1 MMFAEVLVDV
11 RNANTDTLFTYE
23 IPKHFESYVDIG
35 SRVLVEF
42 GSRQIIGYVI
52 RISDETSYS
61 GTIKEILDVYDF
73 DKQLTEEQ
81 IDLAKKISDE
91 TKSLLVSSLD
101 LMYPAF
107 LKTKYRK
114 YLKVVHLEKLDS
126 NVAMLFQGK
135 SKIEYNSSML
145 DYSSQIARELK
156 KGNLAIEYN
165 HYTYGKNKYQNIYF
179 VSKDKD
185 AKNLT
190 VKRKRIIEYVSNN
203 PGQTIEEISLNTN
216 SSHFLINDLRKEG
229 FLEVREVIKEEDNL
243 KKFQA
248 SKVTYKPLEQDIK
261 AKYEANKNKPYLLI
275 TDDLEF
281 KYKFLEDVISK
292 TILLDKQ
299 VLILTKSI
307 IQSFEVYDFL
317 EKRLINARV
326 YCFNSSLSNNEYFD
340 NYMQVKKGNVDVVVG
355 TISSSF
361 LPLEK
366 LGLIVIFD
374 ANDTAYIN
382 EQNPKF
388 LTLNVLKWRM
398 EYHKAELI
406 LVNETLSVDDYD
418 NYLKNNYILLENLKK
433 ENDKYTLVNLRKEM
447 ARVSPLISNTL
458 KEKIQV
464 AFNNK
469 KMVALILNQK
479 NYSEMVM
486 CNNCSEVIK
495 CPSCKI
501 SLSYNKNKNELSCNY
516 CDYKVSYSNLKCPSC
531 NSSKLSFFNL
541 GLESLEED
549 LKKFYPD
556 KKYLL
561 ITAETMS
568 NYSKYSEAV
577 LAIEEQAVD
586 FIIGTNLVF
595 DLLNYPNISFVA
607 LINSDNIL
615 NYGDYR
621 AAETLFLNIVKV
633 LNKDNLGLVLQGY
646 NLDHYSITLGLKN
659 DYQNFYFQEIRQR
672 NALNYPPKLE
682 IMRLIIGGDYSKRY
696 HAAYYFRKVF
706 RSLFTDSEILGPKY
720 TRKYQGMQL
729 IIKTNDYEKL
739 SKLIDEVKEKFKK
752 DNLEFIF
759 ERHPKTLY

>member
-1 MMFAEVLVDV
+1 MMFAEVVVDV
-11 RNANTDTLFTYE
+11 KNSAVDMLFTYE
-23 IPKHFESYVDIG
+23 IPEHFKSYVDIG

-42 GSRQIIGYVI
+42 GTRQVIGYVI
-52 RISDETSYS
+52 RISDETSYA
-61 GTIKEILDVYDF
+61 GEIKEILDVYDF

-81 IDLAKKISDE
+81 IELAKKIAFE
-91 TKSLLVSSLD
+91 TKSLFISALE

-107 LKTKYRK
+107 LKSKYRK
-114 YLKVVHLEKLDS
+114 YLKVVNYEQLDS
-126 NVAMLFQGK
+126 NIALLFRGK
-135 SKIEYNSSML
+135 SKLEY
-145 DYSSQIARELK
+145 DRTIVEYSNQIAKELN
-156 KGNLAIEYN
+156 KGNLAIEYDQ
-165 HYTYGKNKYQNIYF
+165 HTYGKNKYQNIYF

-190 VKRKRIIEYVSNN
+190 VKRKRIMEYVLNN

-216 SSHFLINDLRKEG
+216 SSHVLINDLRKEG
-229 FLEVREVIKEEDNL
+229 FLEAREVIKEEDNL

-248 SKVTYKPLEQDIK
+248 SKVTYNPLEQDIK
-261 AKYEANKNKPYLLI
+261 AKYDSNKNKPYLLI
-275 TDDLEF
+275 TDDFEF
-281 KYKFLEDVISK
+281 RLKFLEDVISK
-292 TILLDKQ
+292 TIMSNRQ
-299 VLILTKSI
+299 VLILAKSI
-307 IQSFEVYDFL
+307 VQSFEIYNFL
-317 EKRLINARV
+317 EKELINSRT

-340 NYMQVKKGNVDVVVG
+340 NYVQVKKGNVDVVVG

-361 LPLEK
+361 LPLEN
-366 LGLIVIFD
+366 LGLIIIFD
-374 ANDTAYIN
+374 SNNSEYIN
-382 EQNPKF
+382 DYSPKF
-388 LTLNVLKWRM
+388 STLNVLKWRM

-406 LVNETLSVDDYD
+406 FVNETLSVEDYD

-433 ENDKYTLVNLRKEM
+433 ENGKYTLVNLRKEI

-458 KEKIQV
+458 KEKIQI

-516 CDYKVSYSNLKCPSC
+516 CEYKISYSNLKCPSC

-577 LAIEEQAVD
+577 LTIEEQAVD

-659 DYQNFYFQEIRQR
+659 DYQNFYYEEIRQR

-729 IIKTNDYEKL
+729 IIKTNDFEKL

>member
-1 MMFAEVLVDV
+1 
-11 RNANTDTLFTYE
+11 
-23 IPKHFESYVDIG
+23 
-35 SRVLVEF
+35 
-42 GSRQIIGYVI
+42 
-52 RISDETSYS
+52 
-61 GTIKEILDVYDF
+61 
-73 DKQLTEEQ
+73 
-81 IDLAKKISDE
+81 
-91 TKSLLVSSLD
+91 
-101 LMYPAF
+101 
-107 LKTKYRK
+107 
-114 YLKVVHLEKLDS
+114 
-126 NVAMLFQGK
+126 
-135 SKIEYNSSML
+135 
-145 DYSSQIARELK
+145 
-156 KGNLAIEYN
+156 
-165 HYTYGKNKYQNIYF
+165 
-179 VSKDKD
+179 
-185 AKNLT
+185 
-190 VKRKRIIEYVSNN
+190 
-203 PGQTIEEISLNTN
+203 
-216 SSHFLINDLRKEG
+216 
-229 FLEVREVIKEEDNL
+229 
-243 KKFQA
+243 
-248 SKVTYKPLEQDIK
+248 
-261 AKYEANKNKPYLLI
+261 
-275 TDDLEF
+275 
-281 KYKFLEDVISK
+281 
-292 TILLDKQ
+292 
-299 VLILTKSI
+299 
-307 IQSFEVYDFL
+307 
-317 EKRLINARV
+317 
-326 YCFNSSLSNNEYFD
+326 
-340 NYMQVKKGNVDVVVG
+340 
-355 TISSSF
+355 
-361 LPLEK
+361 
-366 LGLIVIFD
+366 
-374 ANDTAYIN
+374 
-382 EQNPKF
+382 
-388 LTLNVLKWRM
+388 M

-406 LVNETLSVDDYD
+406 LVNETLSVEDYD

-433 ENDKYTLVNLRKEM
+433 ENNKYTLVDLRKEI

-577 LAIEEQAVD
+577 LTIEEQAVD

-633 LNKDNLGLVLQGY
+633 LNKDNLGLILQGY

>member
-1 MMFAEVLVDV
+1 MMFAEVVVDV
-11 RNANTDTLFTYE
+11 KNSAVDMLFTYE
-23 IPKHFESYVDIG
+23 IPEHFKSYVDIG

-42 GSRQIIGYVI
+42 GTRQVIGYVI
-52 RISDETSYS
+52 RISDETSYA
-61 GTIKEILDVYDF
+61 GEIKEILDVYDF

-81 IDLAKKISDE
+81 IELAKKIAFE
-91 TKSLLVSSLD
+91 TKSLFISALE

-107 LKTKYRK
+107 LKSKYRK
-114 YLKVVHLEKLDS
+114 YLKVVNYEQLDS
-126 NVAMLFQGK
+126 NIALLFRGK
-135 SKIEYNSSML
+135 SKLEYNRTIVE
-145 DYSSQIARELK
+145 YSNQIAKELN
-156 KGNLAIEYN
+156 KGNLAIEYDQ
-165 HYTYGKNKYQNIYF
+165 HTYGKNKYQNIYF

-190 VKRKRIIEYVSNN
+190 VKRKRIMEYVLNN
-203 PGQTIEEISLNTN
+203 PGQTIEEVSLNTS
-216 SSHFLINDLRKEG
+216 SSHVLINDLRKEG

-248 SKVTYKPLEQDIK
+248 SKVTYNPLEQDIK
-261 AKYEANKNKPYLLI
+261 AKYDSNKNKPYLLI
-275 TDDLEF
+275 TDDFEF
-281 KYKFLEDVISK
+281 RLKFLEDVISK
-292 TILLDKQ
+292 TIMSNRQ
-299 VLILTKSI
+299 VLILAKSI
-307 IQSFEVYDFL
+307 VQSFEIYNFL
-317 EKRLINARV
+317 EKELINSRT

-340 NYMQVKKGNVDVVVG
+340 NYVKVKKGNVDVVVG

-361 LPLEK
+361 LPLEN
-366 LGLIVIFD
+366 LGLIIIFD
-374 ANDTAYIN
+374 SNNSEYIN
-382 EQNPKF
+382 DYSPKF
-388 LTLNVLKWRM
+388 STLNVLKWRM

-406 LVNETLSVDDYD
+406 LVNETLSVEDYD

-433 ENDKYTLVNLRKEM
+433 ENNKYTLVDLRKEI

-577 LAIEEQAVD
+577 LTIEEQAVD

-633 LNKDNLGLVLQGY
+633 LNKDNLGLILQGY

>member
-1 MMFAEVLVDV
+1 MFAEVVVDV
-11 RNANTDTLFTYE
+11 KNSAVDMLFTYE
-23 IPKHFESYVDIG
+23 IPEHFKSYVDIG

-42 GSRQIIGYVI
+42 GTRQVIGYVI
-52 RISDETSYS
+52 RISDETSYA
-61 GTIKEILDVYDF
+61 GEIKEILDVYDF

-81 IDLAKKISDE
+81 IELAKKIAFE
-91 TKSLLVSSLD
+91 TKSLFISALE

-107 LKTKYRK
+107 LKSKYRK
-114 YLKVVHLEKLDS
+114 YLKVVNYEQLDS
-126 NVAMLFQGK
+126 NIALLFRGK
-135 SKIEYNSSML
+135 SKLEYNRTIVE
-145 DYSSQIARELK
+145 YSNQIAKELN
-156 KGNLAIEYN
+156 KGNLAIEYDQ
-165 HYTYGKNKYQNIYF
+165 HTYGKNKYQNIYF

-190 VKRKRIIEYVSNN
+190 VKRKRIMEYVLNN
-203 PGQTIEEISLNTN
+203 PGQTIEEVSLNTS
-216 SSHFLINDLRKEG
+216 SSHVLINDLRKEG
-229 FLEVREVIKEEDNL
+229 FLEVREVIKEEDNF

-248 SKVTYKPLEQDIK
+248 SKVTYNPLEQDIK
-261 AKYEANKNKPYLLI
+261 AKYDSNKNKPYLLI
-275 TDDLEF
+275 TDDFEF
-281 KYKFLEDVISK
+281 RLKFLEDVISK
-292 TILLDKQ
+292 TIMSNRQ
-299 VLILTKSI
+299 VLILAKSI
-307 IQSFEVYDFL
+307 VQSFEIYNFL
-317 EKRLINARV
+317 EKELINSRT

-340 NYMQVKKGNVDVVVG
+340 NYVQVKKGNVDVVVG

-361 LPLEK
+361 LPLEN
-366 LGLIVIFD
+366 LGLIIIFD
-374 ANDTAYIN
+374 SNNSEYIN
-382 EQNPKF
+382 DYSPKF
-388 LTLNVLKWRM
+388 STLNVLKWRM

-406 LVNETLSVDDYD
+406 LVNETLSVEDYD

-433 ENDKYTLVNLRKEM
+433 ENNKYTLVDLRKEI

-577 LAIEEQAVD
+577 LTIEEQAVD

-633 LNKDNLGLVLQGY
+633 LNKDNLGLILQGY

>member
-1 MMFAEVLVDV
+1 MKFAEVLVDV

-23 IPKHFESYVDIG
+23 VPKHFEEYVDIG

-52 RISDETSYS
+52 RISSETSYS
-61 GTIKEILDVYDF
+61 GNIKEILDVYDF

-81 IDLAKKISDE
+81 IELAKKISDE
-91 TKSLLVSSLD
+91 TKSLLVSALD

-126 NVAMLFQGK
+126 NVAMLFKGK
-135 SKIEYNSSML
+135 SKIEYNSSMI
-145 DYSSQIARELK
+145 DYSSRIAKELK
-156 KGNLAIEYN
+156 QGNLAIEYN
-165 HYTYGKNKYQNIYF
+165 HYTYGKNKYQNIYY
-179 VSKDKD
+179 VSENKDTT
-185 AKNLT
+185 NLT
-190 VKRKRIIEYVSNN
+190 VKRKRIIEYVSCN
-203 PGQTIEEISLNTN
+203 PGLTIEEISLNTN
-216 SSHFLINDLRKEG
+216 TSHFLINDLRKEG
-229 FLEVREVIKEEDNL
+229 FLEVKEVIKEEDNL
-243 KKFQA
+243 KRFQ
-248 SKVTYKPLEQDIK
+248 SSYVTYTSLEQDIK
-261 AKYEANKNKPYLLI
+261 AKYDANKNKPYLLV

-281 KYKFLEDVISK
+281 KCKFLEDVISK
-292 TILLDKQ
+292 TIMDNKQ
-299 VLILTKSI
+299 ILILTKSI
-307 IQSFEVYDFL
+307 VQSFEVYDFL
-317 EKRLINARV
+317 EKRLVNARI

-374 ANDTAYIN
+374 SNDTAYIN

-388 LTLNVLKWRM
+388 LTLEVLKWRM

-433 ENDKYTLVNLRKEM
+433 ENNKYALVDLKKEI

-458 KEKIQV
+458 KEKIQI

-495 CPSCKI
+495 CPKCKI

-516 CDYKVSYSNLKCPSC
+516 CDYKVPYSNLKCPSC
-531 NSSKLSFFNL
+531 GSKKLSFFNL

-549 LKKFYPD
+549 LKKYYPD
-556 KKYLL
+556 KKYLV
-561 ITAETMS
+561 IHAETMS

-577 LAIEEQAVD
+577 LAIEEQKVD

-595 DLLNYPNISFVA
+595 DLLNYPNISFVG

-621 AAETLFLNIVKV
+621 ASETLFLNIVKV
-633 LNKDNLGLVLQGY
+633 LNKDGLGLVLQGY

-659 DYQNFYFQEIRQR
+659 DYQNFYYQEIRQR

-682 IMRLIIGGDYSKRY
+682 IMRLIIAGDYSKRY

-706 RSLFTDSEILGPKY
+706 RSIFTDSEILGPKY
-720 TRKYQGMQL
+720 TRRYQGMQL

-759 ERHPKTLY
+759 ERHPKTFY

>member
-1 MMFAEVLVDV
+1 MFAEVVVDV
-11 RNANTDTLFTYE
+11 KNSAVDMLFTYE
-23 IPKHFESYVDIG
+23 IPEHFKSYVDIG

-42 GSRQIIGYVI
+42 GTRQVIGYVI
-52 RISDETSYS
+52 RISDETSYA
-61 GTIKEILDVYDF
+61 GEIKEILDVYDF

-81 IDLAKKISDE
+81 IELAKKIAFE
-91 TKSLLVSSLD
+91 TKSLFISALE

-107 LKTKYRK
+107 LKSKYRK
-114 YLKVVHLEKLDS
+114 YLKVVNYEQLDS
-126 NVAMLFQGK
+126 NIALLFRGK
-135 SKIEYNSSML
+135 SKLEY
-145 DYSSQIARELK
+145 DRTIVEYSNQIAKELN
-156 KGNLAIEYN
+156 KGNLAIEYDQ
-165 HYTYGKNKYQNIYF
+165 HTYGKNKYQNIYF

-190 VKRKRIIEYVSNN
+190 VKRKRIMEYVLNN

-216 SSHFLINDLRKEG
+216 SSHVLINDLRKEG

-248 SKVTYKPLEQDIK
+248 SKVTYNPLEQDIK
-261 AKYEANKNKPYLLI
+261 AKYDSNKNKPYLLI
-275 TDDLEF
+275 TDDFEF
-281 KYKFLEDVISK
+281 RLKFLEDVISK
-292 TILLDKQ
+292 TIMSNRQ
-299 VLILTKSI
+299 VLILAKSI
-307 IQSFEVYDFL
+307 VQSFEIYNFL
-317 EKRLINARV
+317 EKELINSRT

-340 NYMQVKKGNVDVVVG
+340 NYVQVKKGNVDVVVG

-361 LPLEK
+361 LPLEN
-366 LGLIVIFD
+366 LGLIIIFD
-374 ANDTAYIN
+374 SNNSEYIN
-382 EQNPKF
+382 DYSPKF
-388 LTLNVLKWRM
+388 STLNVLKWRM

-406 LVNETLSVDDYD
+406 FVNETLSVEDYD

-433 ENDKYTLVNLRKEM
+433 ENGKYTLVNLRKEI

-458 KEKIQV
+458 KEKIQI

-516 CDYKVSYSNLKCPSC
+516 CEYKISYSNLKCPSC

-577 LAIEEQAVD
+577 LTIEEQAVD

-659 DYQNFYFQEIRQR
+659 DYQNFYYEEIRQR

-729 IIKTNDYEKL
+729 IIKTNDFEKL

>member
-1 MMFAEVLVDV
+1 MFAEVVVDV
-11 RNANTDTLFTYE
+11 KNSAVDMLFTYE
-23 IPKHFESYVDIG
+23 IPEHFKSYVDIG

-42 GSRQIIGYVI
+42 GTRQVIGYVI
-52 RISDETSYS
+52 RISDETSYA
-61 GTIKEILDVYDF
+61 GEIKEILDVYDF

-81 IDLAKKISDE
+81 IELAKKIAFE
-91 TKSLLVSSLD
+91 TKSLFISALE

-107 LKTKYRK
+107 LKSKYRK
-114 YLKVVHLEKLDS
+114 YLKVVNYEQLDS
-126 NVAMLFQGK
+126 NIALLFRGK
-135 SKIEYNSSML
+135 SKLEYNRTIVE
-145 DYSSQIARELK
+145 YSNQIAKELN
-156 KGNLAIEYN
+156 KGNLAIEYDQ
-165 HYTYGKNKYQNIYF
+165 HTYGKNKYQNIYF

-190 VKRKRIIEYVSNN
+190 VKRKRIMEYVLNN
-203 PGQTIEEISLNTN
+203 PGQTIEEVSLNTS
-216 SSHFLINDLRKEG
+216 SSHVLINDLRKEG

-248 SKVTYKPLEQDIK
+248 SKVTYNPLEQDIK
-261 AKYEANKNKPYLLI
+261 AKYDSNKNKPYLLI
-275 TDDLEF
+275 TDDFEF
-281 KYKFLEDVISK
+281 RLKFLEDVISK
-292 TILLDKQ
+292 TIMSNRQ
-299 VLILTKSI
+299 VLILAKSI
-307 IQSFEVYDFL
+307 VQSFEIYNFL
-317 EKRLINARV
+317 EKELINSRT

-340 NYMQVKKGNVDVVVG
+340 NYVQVKKGNVDVVVG

-361 LPLEK
+361 LPLEN
-366 LGLIVIFD
+366 LGLIIIFD
-374 ANDTAYIN
+374 SNNSEYIN
-382 EQNPKF
+382 DYSPKF
-388 LTLNVLKWRM
+388 STLNVLKWRM

-406 LVNETLSVDDYD
+406 LVNETLSVEDYD

-433 ENDKYTLVNLRKEM
+433 ENNKYTLVDLRKEI

-577 LAIEEQAVD
+577 LTIEEQAVD

-633 LNKDNLGLVLQGY
+633 LNKDNLGLILQGY

>member
-1 MMFAEVLVDV
+1 MMFAEVVVDV
-11 RNANTDTLFTYE
+11 KNSAVDMLFTYE
-23 IPKHFESYVDIG
+23 IPEHFKSYVDIG

-42 GSRQIIGYVI
+42 GTRQVIGYVI
-52 RISDETSYS
+52 RISDETSYA
-61 GTIKEILDVYDF
+61 GEIKEILDVYDF

-81 IDLAKKISDE
+81 IELAKKIAFE
-91 TKSLLVSSLD
+91 TKSLFISALE

-107 LKTKYRK
+107 LKSKYRK
-114 YLKVVHLEKLDS
+114 YLKVVNYEQLDS
-126 NVAMLFQGK
+126 NIALLFRGK
-135 SKIEYNSSML
+135 SKLEYNRTIVE
-145 DYSSQIARELK
+145 YSNQIAKELN
-156 KGNLAIEYN
+156 KGNLAIEYDQ
-165 HYTYGKNKYQNIYF
+165 HTYGKNKYQNIYF

-190 VKRKRIIEYVSNN
+190 VKRKRIMEYVLNN
-203 PGQTIEEISLNTN
+203 PGQTIEEVSLNTS
-216 SSHFLINDLRKEG
+216 SSHVLINDLRKEG

-248 SKVTYKPLEQDIK
+248 SKVTYNPLEQDIK
-261 AKYEANKNKPYLLI
+261 AKYDSNKNKPYLLI
-275 TDDLEF
+275 TDDFEF
-281 KYKFLEDVISK
+281 RLKFLEDVISK
-292 TILLDKQ
+292 TIMSNRQ
-299 VLILTKSI
+299 VLILAKSI
-307 IQSFEVYDFL
+307 VQSFEIYNFL
-317 EKRLINARV
+317 EKELINSRT

-340 NYMQVKKGNVDVVVG
+340 NYVQVKKGNVDVVVG

-361 LPLEK
+361 LPLEN
-366 LGLIVIFD
+366 LGLIIIFD
-374 ANDTAYIN
+374 SNNSEYIN
-382 EQNPKF
+382 DYSPKF
-388 LTLNVLKWRM
+388 STLNVLKWRM

-406 LVNETLSVDDYD
+406 LVNETLSVEDYD

-433 ENDKYTLVNLRKEM
+433 ENNKYTLVDLRKEI

-577 LAIEEQAVD
+577 LTIEEQAVD

-633 LNKDNLGLVLQGY
+633 LNKDNLGLILQGY